1 MQRRNHGVFRGVEG
15 DMRTDRGVENG
26 RRIASAGGLA
36 ALGLLVLVSG
46 ACTSAAD
53 GESTASADRAASA
66 DDAAISASPVPT
78 EPGGEDQS
86 PEEGEYYGL
95 VRAVDVIE
103 PATGPGG
110 TLTVR
115 VACADARTFGADT
128 TFFFDTY
135 EPARPRP
142 TFFDL
147 TGPQITAVAVDQRW
161 DEELFGYEATLRLD
175 ALVPPGGAT
184 LRVSCDELGGGFP
197 VPITVPDYSGVSW
210 YAVEPLDWDLSLGP
224 ETDPRLGGAVRVG
237 HPIEVSATCPGEA
250 ADDGISL
257 VAFRPDAV
265 DRSRPGRLH
274 QGTPVS
280 TTTPSSIQR
289 TADGSV
295 AAMWSI
301 DAPEAWLGEVAL
313 QITCAAL
320 TAEGIAAAYYGTDTF
335 HYDLAVAEAL

>member
-1 MQRRNHGVFRGVEG
+1 MQRRNHGASRGVEE
-15 DMRTDRGVENG
+15 DMRTDRGVANG
-26 RRIASAGGLA
+26 RRIARAGGFA
-36 ALGLLVLVSG
+36 ALGLLVVVSG
-46 ACTSAAD
+46 ACASAAD
-53 GESTASADRAASA
+53 GENPAAADRAASP
-66 DDAAISASPVPT
+66 DDAVISATPVPT
-78 EPGGEDQS
+78 APGREDQAQ
-86 PEEGEYYGL
+86 EEGEYYGL
-95 VRAVDVIE
+95 VRTVDVVE
-103 PATGPGG
+103 PATGPDG

-115 VACADARTFGADT
+115 VACANVRTFGADT

-161 DEELFGYEATLRLD
+161 DEELFGYEATVRLD
-175 ALVPPGGAT
+175 ALIPPGDAT

-210 YAVEPLDWDLSLGP
+210 YAVEPLDWDLSLGAK
-224 ETDPRLGGAVRVG
+224 TDSRLGGAVRVG
-237 HPIEVSATCPGEA
+237 HPITVRATCPGEA

-274 QGTPVS
+274 RGTSVS
-280 TTTPSSIQR
+280 TTLPSSVER

-295 AAMWSI
+295 EGTWSI
-301 DAPEAWLGEVAL
+301 DTPEAWLGEVAL
-313 QITCAAL
+313 QVTCAAL